1 MWISTTNVSSVGIE
15 ANERKSKQYYMVKSN
30 KTQMKNLHK
39 KFVAKIINKVKK
51 NSPEPKKRFF

>member
-1 MWISTTNVSSVGIE
+1 VGIE